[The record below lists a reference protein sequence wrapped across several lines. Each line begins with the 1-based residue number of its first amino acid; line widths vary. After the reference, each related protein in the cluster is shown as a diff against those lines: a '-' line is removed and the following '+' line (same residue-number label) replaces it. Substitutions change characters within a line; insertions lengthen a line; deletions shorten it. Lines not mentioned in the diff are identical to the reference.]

1 MNDPVL
7 TLFIFA
13 VFITAGIA
21 SMFIGALFRWL
32 LNKFN
37 WRDDDNWRNDERL

>member
-13 VFITAGIA
+13 VFITAGIL
-21 SMFIGALFRWL
+21 SMFIGACFRWL
-32 LNKFN
+32 LDKFN
-37 WRDDDNWRNDERL
+37 RRNDERL